1 MLGILPA
8 YCMDFDSF
16 YRQVA
21 KQAQEKN
28 YITFR
33 HRPLVTKESY
43 HTLSIEEKE
52 QLHQKGGLVLVFS
65 RISLFLFLNEQSGV
79 ALSTE
84 NGSYLKF
91 DQKYYETL
99 KDIDIGGEIKAMCA
113 LPRFNKCILLGY
125 EAF

>member
-1 MLGILPA
+1 MLGFFPA

-16 YRQVA
+16 YNQVA
-21 KQAQEKN
+21 KQALEKN

-33 HRPLVTKESY
+33 YRPLVTKESY
-43 HTLSIEEKE
+43 HSLKFEEKE
-52 QLHQKGGLVLVFS
+52 NLIQRGGLVLVFS
-65 RISLFLFLNEQSGV
+65 KISLFLFLNEQSGV

-84 NGSYLKF
+84 SGSYLKF

-99 KDIDIGGEIKAMCA
+99 KDIGIGGDIKAMCT